1 MANEFEKLNE
11 EELEQA
17 AGGKSGIKAIDGGG
31 STHKTVTGLKT
42 GYLALR
48 SAPGY
53 NYSNEIGQLYN
64 GDKVEVVGETIWVN
78 NDFHGKTTP
87 YTKVRIRH
95 TDKVGYVNAN
105 FLK

>member
-17 AGGKSGIKAIDGGG
+17 AGGKNELAAGGSVHKRVSGI
-31 STHKTVTGLKT
+31 KT

-53 NYSNEIGQLYN
+53 NYNNEIGQLHN
-64 GDKVEVVGETIWVN
+64 GDKVVVVGETIWVP
-78 NDFHGKTTP
+78 NDFQGKKTP

>member
-17 AGGKSGIKAIDGGG
+17 AGGKNELAGGE
-31 STHKTVTGLKT
+31 STHKTVKGLQT
-42 GYLALR
+42 GYLAMR

-53 NYSNEIGQLYN
+53 NYNNEIGQLHN
-64 GDKVEVVGETIWVN
+64 GDKVVVVGETIWVP
-78 NDFHGKTTP
+78 NDFQGKTTP
-87 YTKVRIRH
+87 YTKVRKRH